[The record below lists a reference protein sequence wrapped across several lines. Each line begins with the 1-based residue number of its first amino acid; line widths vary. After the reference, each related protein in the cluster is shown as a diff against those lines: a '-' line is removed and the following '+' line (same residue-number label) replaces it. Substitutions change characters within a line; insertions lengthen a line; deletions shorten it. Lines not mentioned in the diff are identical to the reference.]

1 MKTKFYPLLLILLIL
16 SCKNETNKEFN
27 KNTKTTKTKN
37 DHYTVASKAHNSKN
51 SLDYHGIYK
60 GTIPCADCEGIK
72 TAIALAKDGSY
83 VRTIQYLGKEIGGT
97 QSSGT
102 YSWNSK
108 GSVIKIVFTSGETQL
123 YQVGENVLFH
133 LDRDG
138 NKIESNL
145 ADRYKLLKSE
155 EK

>member
-1 MKTKFYPLLLILLIL
+1 MKTKFYPLLLALLIL
-16 SCKNETNKEFN
+16 NCKNKTDKEIN
-27 KNTKTTKTKN
+27 KTTETTTTKDN
-37 DHYTVASKAHNSKN
+37 DYTVAIKAHNSKN

-72 TAIALAKDGSY
+72 TAITLAKDGRY
-83 VRTIQYLGKEIGGT
+83 LRTIQYLGKETGGT
-97 QSSGT
+97 ESSGT

-138 NKIESNL
+138 NKIASNL